1 MMKILVINCGSSSV
15 KYKLF
20 SHKNNG
26 LELIASGVVEKIG
39 EEISYFDYESV
50 KGKVSYKKPINDHRE
65 AFNEILEAICHKEYG
80 VLKRLDEVEIV
91 GHRVVHGGEEITRPV
106 IIDNN
111 VIEIIKKYSTMAPL
125 HNPANLTGII
135 VLRQLIPTALHIA
148 VFDTAFHQT
157 ISDYAYIYAIP
168 YEYYEK
174 YKIRR
179 YGFHGTSHAYV
190 SRKAAELLN
199 KSIEEL
205 KIITCHLG
213 AGSSIAAIKN
223 GLCVETSMGLTPLEG
238 LVMGTRSGD
247 IDPSIFYFLS
257 KWENKS
263 VDEIY
268 NILNEKSGLFGLS
281 GISKDLRLIKE
292 KADEG
297 NYRANLAIKVF
308 AHRVKK
314 YIGAYTAIMNG
325 VDVIVF
331 TAGIGEKAYWLREMV
346 LEGLDYLGLRLD
358 KTKNLDPEKYGGEIS
373 TEDSKVKVFV
383 IPTDE
388 ERVIAEESLST
399 VFKK

>member
-1 MMKILVINCGSSSV
+1 MKVLVVNCGSSSV

-20 SHKNNG
+20 SYEKEK
-26 LELIASGVVEKIG
+26 LELIVSGAVEKIG
-39 EEISYFDYESV
+39 EEISYFDYDSV
-50 KGKVSYKKPINDHRE
+50 KGKVSYKKTINDLNE
-65 AFNEILEAICHKEYG
+65 AFNEILKNICHEKHG
-80 VLKRLDEVEIV
+80 VLECLDEVKIV
-91 GHRVVHGGEEITRPV
+91 GHRVVHGGEEITNPV

-111 VIEIIKKYSTMAPL
+111 VIEIIKKYSSMAPL

-157 ISDYAYIYAIP
+157 IPEHAYIYAIP

-174 YKIRR
+174 YRIRR

-190 SRKAAELLN
+190 SKKVAELMK
-199 KSIEEL
+199 KSVEEL

-223 GLCVETSMGLTPLEG
+223 GLCIETSMGLTPLEG

-247 IDPSIFYFLS
+247 IDPSIFYFLC
-257 KWENKS
+257 KWEDKS
-263 VDEIY
+263 VDEVY
-268 NILNEKSGLFGLS
+268 NILNEKSGLLGLS

-292 KADEG
+292 KADQG
-297 NYRANLAIKVF
+297 DYRANLAINVF
-308 AHRVKK
+308 VHRIKK

-331 TAGIGEKAYWLREMV
+331 TAGIGEKAHWLREMI
-346 LEGLDYLGLRLD
+346 LEGFDFLGLKID
-358 KTKNLDPEKYGGEIS
+358 KIKNLEPEKYEGEIS
-373 TEDSKVKVFV
+373 SYDSRVKVFV

-388 ERVIAEESLST
+388 EKVIAETSLSLAMS
-399 VFKK
+399 K